1 MSRDSVPLIP
11 DPWDIIPV
19 PEPQSLA
26 EMDAE
31 TDRLID
37 RDLFDP
43 EGANLRPM
51 GVGEAVSGE
60 HIERF
65 APVLPRSII
74 HTWQRFGFEGFSGG
88 AFWITDPL
96 KWAPVVQDWLDPVME
111 RLPFTDTWH
120 CLARNAMGTM
130 FLWGENSGHSLEID
144 PVYHE
149 VIVDQLARR
158 TFADPGRRE
167 QQGRV
172 TFISPADSY
181 LTSALDADSRPL
193 MPQALE
199 RLGPLGVDE
208 VYGFVL
214 PVVLGG
220 SLSVDNLR
228 IVNAFT
234 YLSLQAQQDEIA
246 ISDPVGGAWEQ
257 IAPIIGAEPT
267 TGP

>member
-37 RDLFDP
+37 RDLLGP
-43 EGANLRPM
+43 EGANLQPM

-130 FLWGENSGHSLEID
+130 FLWGENTGDTLEID

-158 TFADPGRRE
+158 TFTQPGAPQRA
-167 QQGRV
+167 GDM
-172 TFISPADSY
+172 FFGSMAY
-181 LTSALDADSRPL
+181 LPDDEGGRPL
-193 MPQALE
+193 PSQALE